1 MSKIKILVF
10 NFSIII
16 ILLSIIEILSFA
28 LVNNTTLLDR
38 HFFHKHQ
45 FNNIRNEQDF
55 EKYLIQRNESTGW
68 PTKNFEKLNLS
79 KNFARRS
86 PANEKF
92 KNESCFAIY
101 GDSFAYDADLSNE
114 NAWTNQLAELMECSI
129 FNYGIP
135 GFGIDQAYLRFKDKN
150 PDNLN
155 AIMTFIEGDYRRART
170 KMYSLQSGE
179 GINLYLSKKK
189 FEIDKKRQLSLS
201 DLPVNSYEDFQ
212 KLENKEFFNKI
223 FSNDLFLPNG
233 DLWSMSD
240 KPKFPYSIEIFA
252 LVNKLIKRQIS
263 YGAYLH
269 FHPTY
274 KFFEVFNLNNFLQN
288 FAEILPS
295 YRDAT
300 ITLNE
305 KILENF
311 ISDCKNLD
319 IQCFILPLPIIRD
332 FGKLEEGSISKS
344 LKKNQALA
352 NFLIIIKDECLIKEY
367 EKYNIMK
374 KDIRNQLAPG
384 SHYNSITSKIIAE
397 CVFQELE
404 ILD

>member
-201 DLPVNSYEDFQ
+201 DLPVNS
-212 KLENKEFFNKI
+212 
-223 FSNDLFLPNG
+223 
-233 DLWSMSD
+233 
-240 KPKFPYSIEIFA
+240 
-252 LVNKLIKRQIS
+252 
-263 YGAYLH
+263 
-269 FHPTY
+269 
-274 KFFEVFNLNNFLQN
+274 
-288 FAEILPS
+288 
-295 YRDAT
+295 
-300 ITLNE
+300 
-305 KILENF
+305 
-311 ISDCKNLD
+311 
-319 IQCFILPLPIIRD
+319 
-332 FGKLEEGSISKS
+332 
-344 LKKNQALA
+344 
-352 NFLIIIKDECLIKEY
+352 
-367 EKYNIMK
+367 
-374 KDIRNQLAPG
+374 
-384 SHYNSITSKIIAE
+384 
-397 CVFQELE
+397 
-404 ILD
+404 